1 MDWKRLAATA
11 FVVCACFV
19 PVSTMAADIEVSD
32 PWARASVG
40 TSRPG
45 VAYMAIRNHGEAEA
59 VLEGLE
65 TPVAAMPELHESVIE
80 DGQAQMRSVERIAIA
95 PGESVTLAP
104 GGLHFMLMKL
114 QQPLEE
120 GGSFEATLQFQD
132 GTTQSLR
139 VPILSI
145 GASGPETADENDD

>member
-1 MDWKRLAATA
+1 MNCKRLLAAATLA
-11 FVVCACFV
+11 LSACFV
-19 PVSTMAADIEVSD
+19 PLSVMATDIEVSD

-45 VAYMAIRNHGEAEA
+45 VAYMEIRNHGEAEA

-65 TPVAAMPELHESVIE
+65 TPVAAMPELHESVIA
-80 DGQAQMRSVERIAIA
+80 DGQAQMRPVEQISIA
-95 PGESVTLAP
+95 PGETVTLAP
-104 GGLHFMLMKL
+104 GGLHVMLMKL

-120 GGSFEATLQFQD
+120 GQAFEVTLQFQD
-132 GTTQSLR
+132 GTSQDVR

-145 GASGPETADENDD
+145 GASGPDGGE